1 MSRSLTQLL
10 PPDLPAGATSP
21 QFGASNPALSGPQ
34 GSHGTSMTN
43 LKSLL
48 QLPIKADSRGPK
60 DCCEMKDKD
69 KLADSDEDS
78 LGSSGAGGGP
88 GAAGGPPGSGPPGSG
103 PPSSGPPSSG
113 PPGSGPPGSGPPG
126 TGPPSSGPPGSGPL
140 RSSTGAFLGPLL
152 WERTLPCDGGLFQL
166 QYMDLEEFLTE
177 NGMGMHNNGPSSAS
191 AQIPSQSSQSAVPS
205 QSSQCPPSSPPP
217 CSSSSSMS
225 SSSSSSSLLG
235 LENVPPQ
242 QQGMMGGPEC
252 LHGGQSVPQDPSPST
267 TCPPGPPTP
276 AAAANGGPDVMVNF
290 DPDPA
295 DLALSSVPG
304 QDAFDPR
311 RHRFSDEELKPQP
324 MIKKARKMLVPNEQK
339 DEKYWSRRVKNNE
352 AAKRS
357 RDARRLK
364 ENQISVR
371 AAFLERENAAL
382 RQEVADMRKE
392 LGRCRNIINKYES
405 RNGDL

>member
-10 PPDLPAGATSP
+10 PPDIPAGATSP
-21 QFGASNPALSGPQ
+21 QFGASSPAGSVPQ
-34 GSHGTSMTN
+34 GGHLTSMTN

-48 QLPIKADSRGPK
+48 QVPIKADQRATK
-60 DCCEMKDKD
+60 DCSEMKDKD
-69 KLADSDEDS
+69 KPVDSDEDS
-78 LGSSGAGGGP
+78 MGNNAGGP
-88 GAAGGPPGSGPPGSG
+88 GAVGG
-103 PPSSGPPSSG
+103 
-113 PPGSGPPGSGPPG
+113 
-126 TGPPSSGPPGSGPL
+126 TPGSGPL
-140 RSSTGAFLGPLL
+140 RPNSQSAFLGPLL

-177 NGMGMHNNGPSSAS
+177 NGMGMQNGPSSTS
-191 AQIPSQSSQSAVPS
+191 AQIPSQSSQSAIPN
-205 QSSQCPPSSPPP
+205 QSSQCPPTSPPP
-217 CSSSSSMS
+217 CSSSSSSMS
-225 SSSSSSSLLG
+225 SSSSSPSLLG
-235 LENVPPQ
+235 LETVQQQAPQPQ
-242 QQGMMGGPEC
+242 QQQSMMGGPEC
-252 LHGGQSVPQDPSPST
+252 LHGGQAVPQDPSPSS
-267 TCPPGPPTP
+267 TCPPGPPGPP
-276 AAAANGGPDVMVNF
+276 AVANGSSDIMVNF

-304 QDAFDPR
+304 QEAFDPR

-324 MIKKARKMLVPNEQK
+324 MIKKARKMLVPDEQK
-339 DEKYWSRRVKNNE
+339 DEKYWSRRLKNNE

-405 RNGDL
+405 RHGDL